1 MILTSSNTQNVVT
14 QLATILGAMGM
25 NVGGDGAEMTMMSAP
40 LQNWLVGV
48 VLMDVTLALEKLG
61 IFLVNAG

>member
-1 MILTSSNTQNVVT
+1 MVT